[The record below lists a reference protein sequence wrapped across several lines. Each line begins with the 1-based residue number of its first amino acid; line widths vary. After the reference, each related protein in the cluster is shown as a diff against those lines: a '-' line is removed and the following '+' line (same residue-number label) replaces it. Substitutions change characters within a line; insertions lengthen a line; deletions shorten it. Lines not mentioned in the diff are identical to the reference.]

1 MVEPSM
7 DIKRLGNKDLYYR
20 YLHKTYTVVDD
31 ATTAFGSWFPPPR
44 GTRRTIALAWTQD
57 DDPNDSDDKRFFV
70 VLKTIRGL
78 ICVAMALVAT
88 MEGSLVLVAVLAA
101 DTAGSRIAHSTKW
114 RTSSSSTPVLCGS
127 VNVGLVQSFMFTV
140 SHSFL

>member
-7 DIKRLGNKDLYYR
+7 DIKRLGNKGLYYR

-44 GTRRTIALAWTQD
+44 GTRRNIALAWKQD
-57 DDPNDSDDKRFFV
+57 DDPNDSDEKRFFV

-78 ICVAMALVAT
+78 VCVAMELAT
-88 MEGSLVLVAVLAA
+88 MEGPLVFVAVLAA

-114 RTSSSSTPVLCGS
+114 RTSSTPELCGS